1 MSASPPIIVSAVV
14 VLRERRVLMVTARGR
29 DVVYLPGGKVDP
41 GETSAEAAAR
51 ETREELGT
59 SPTRLAELFTVR
71 TQAHGEPEGR
81 EVHMTVFA
89 AELSQ
94 EPRPSGEIDS
104 LHWIGTADAHRCP
117 PAGVE
122 TLVRLR
128 ALDLVD

>member
-1 MSASPPIIVSAVV
+1 MSSLPPIVVSAVA

-41 GETSAEAAAR
+41 GETGAEAAAR
-51 ETREELGT
+51 EAEEELGT
-59 SPTRLAELFTVR
+59 SPVSLRELFTVR

-89 AELSQ
+89 AELVG
-94 EPRPSGEIDS
+94 EPRASGEIDE
-104 LHWIGTADAHRCP
+104 LHWIGTAEADRCP
-117 PAGVE
+117 PAGVD
-122 TLVRLR
+122 TLARLR